1 MKLNRLETHDRL
13 QYLIKDQSANI
24 YQGAED
30 CLKKNP
36 LSLAI
41 QERSHYLYIFAH
53 PRTADDGVN
62 KVMYWDPRLSI
73 PEPQTNS
80 YLFRAISKT
89 DIIEVIWMIPPQEQ
103 WKQYEK
109 GKVTESN
116 WAYWSIDQFKNN
128 RKHLEKPHPEDL
140 SEEYAVKIMQQVI
153 GEKIEEIRASQLYQD
168 MQIIIDNTDER
179 QRKMLEDLYGDHIDK
194 GDDVGI
200 IQR

>member
-13 QYLIKDQSANI
+13 QYLIKDQSVNI

-41 QERSHYLYIFAH
+41 QERSPYVYIFAH
-53 PRTADDGVN
+53 PRTHDNGVD

-89 DIIEVIWMIPPQEQ
+89 DIIEVIWMIPPKEQ

-116 WAYWSIDQFKNN
+116 WAYWSIEQFKNN

-140 SEEYAVKIMQQVI
+140 SEEYISKIMQQVVD
-153 GEKIEEIRASQLYQD
+153 EKRQEIRQKQLMESLYS
-168 MQIIIDNTDER
+168 IHNDESNN
-179 QRKMLEDLYGDHIDK
+179 
-194 GDDVGI
+194 VGI